1 VARPRLLWGSGKLE
15 DQPVRDARVKFYI
28 NVPISADGLVEVPE
42 ELRKVDSRVHASE
55 MFYQDAACVQG
66 IAQERWPNLE
76 WRTEHART
84 RKFLVIG
91 ETKNRK

>member
-1 VARPRLLWGSGKLE
+1 MKS
-15 DQPVRDARVKFYI
+15 YI
-28 NVPISADGLVEVPE
+28 NVPISADGLVEMPE

-66 IAQERWPNLE
+66 LAQEKWPDLE

-91 ETKNRK
+91 ETRGKQQGTTSTK